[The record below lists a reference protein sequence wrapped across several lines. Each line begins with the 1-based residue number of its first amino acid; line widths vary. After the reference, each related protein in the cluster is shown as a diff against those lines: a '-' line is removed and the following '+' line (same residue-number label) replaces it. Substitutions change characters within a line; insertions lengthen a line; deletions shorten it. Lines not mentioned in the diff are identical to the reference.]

1 MWQRAANLI
10 SLDPLPQAA
19 SRGPLIRSRA
29 ARLTAGRLEE
39 RLRKRLRVA
48 AMTGGWGLTREASSR
63 DRMSK
68 SSSSD
73 WGR

>member
-1 MWQRAANLI
+1 MWQRAVNLI
-10 SLDPLPQAA
+10 SLDMLPQAA
-19 SRGPLIRSRA
+19 SSGPRTRSRA
-29 ARLTAGRLEE
+29 ARQTAGRPEQ

-48 AMTGGWGLTREASSR
+48 AMTRGCGLTREASSR

-73 WGR
+73 

>member
-1 MWQRAANLI
+1 MWQRAVNLI
-10 SLDPLPQAA
+10 SLELLPQAA
-19 SRGPLIRSRA
+19 SRGPRARSRA
-29 ARLTAGRLEE
+29 ARQTAGRSEL

-48 AMTGGWGLTREASSR
+48 AMTGGWGLTREVSSR

-73 WGR
+73 CGR

>member
-1 MWQRAANLI
+1 MWQRAVNLI
-10 SLDPLPQAA
+10 SLDMLPHVA
-19 SRGPLIRSRA
+19 SSGPRTRSRA
-29 ARLTAGRLEE
+29 ARQTAGRPEQ

-48 AMTGGWGLTREASSR
+48 AMTRGCGLTRKASSR

-73 WGR
+73 